1 MNIPIAEPKW
11 LETTYDGFVSEWRW
25 DLAGYYLQWNKV
37 DLQTLRLYY
46 WDDDWRSDSL
56 CAQGPANILAHI
68 MSDSAEEPNAGQV
81 VGHVLYLL
89 GERSI
94 SKSTHPSWLTR

>member
-1 MNIPIAEPKW
+1 VNIPIAEPKW

-25 DLAGYYLQWNKV
+25 NLAGYYLRWNKV

-46 WDDDWRSDSL
+46 WDDDWRSDEL
-56 CAQGPANILAHI
+56 QAQGPANILAELLG
-68 MSDSAEEPNAGQV
+68 SSAENPNAERV

-89 GERSI
+89 GERSV
-94 SKSTHPSWLTR
+94 SESTHLSWMKD